1 MPPMTILLGCDTFYP
16 DVNGATR
23 FTERLAAGLVARGH
37 EVHVVTP
44 ATGDTEPGTRT
55 EVIEGQPMIVHRF
68 PSVRWYAHPWL
79 RYTWPTVSRRLSA
92 QAIEDIRP
100 DVVHIQ
106 SHIMNGRYLLRAL
119 RGSGIRV
126 IATNHTMPE
135 NVLDHTGLPGPLN
148 RLFASWA
155 WHDIDRQLSQ
165 AARVTTPTRNAADYL
180 EAKTSI
186 RDVIPVSNG
195 IDASRYTPDFTA
207 RAENRVL
214 FVGRV
219 EHEKHIDVLIRA
231 LALLPADLDVR
242 LDIVGDGDVRKSLH
256 HLAQRLGVEDRVAFH
271 GWASDEEL
279 KVLYTHASLFAIAS
293 IAELQSI
300 ATMEAMSSGLPIVA
314 ADAMALPH
322 LVEDGVNGWLF
333 PPGDAQAAADRIERV
348 LRLDPAARRAM
359 QEASIAG
366 VRVHD
371 LSHTLDV
378 FEALYRGDARDSSA
392 SDRNE
397 SSSSADFPQS

>member
-1 MPPMTILLGCDTFYP
+1 MRILLGCDTFYP

-37 EVHVVTP
+37 DVHIVTP
-44 ATGDTEPGTRT
+44 ATGDTQPGTRI
-55 EVIEGQPMIVHRF
+55 EQIEGQPMTVHRF
-68 PSVRWYAHPWL
+68 PSLRWRPHPWI
-79 RYTWPTVSRRLSA
+79 RYTWPTVSKRCSRD
-92 QAIEDIRP
+92 AIAEIRP

-106 SHIMNGRYLLRAL
+106 SHIMNGRYLLKAL
-119 RGSGIRV
+119 AGTGIRV

-135 NVLDHTGLPGPLN
+135 NILDHTGLPGPLN
-148 RLFASWA
+148 RLFAKWA
-155 WHDIDRQLSQ
+155 WYDIDRQISQ

-180 EAKTSI
+180 EAKTSV

-195 IDASRYTPDFTA
+195 IDAARYTPDFA
-207 RAENRVL
+207 PRDANRIL

-231 LALLPADLDVR
+231 LALLPAELAATLDV
-242 LDIVGDGDVRKSLH
+242 IGDGDARKHLQ
-256 HLAQRLGVEDRVAFH
+256 HLAHRLGVEDRVVFRGWVSDADLKAFYTA
-271 GWASDEEL
+271 ASC
-279 KVLYTHASLFAIAS
+279 FAIAS

-300 ATMEAMSSGLPIVA
+300 ATLEAMSSGLPIVA

-322 LVEDGVNGWLF
+322 LVRDGVNGFLF
-333 PPGDAQAAADRIERV
+333 PPGDAQAAADRLEQV

-378 FEALYRGDARDSSA
+378 FEALYRGEEPPL
-392 SDRNE
+392 SDVSTR
-397 SSSSADFPQS
+397 

>member
-1 MPPMTILLGCDTFYP
+1 MRILLGCDTFYP

-55 EVIEGQPMIVHRF
+55 EVIEGAPMIVHRF
-68 PSVRWYAHPWL
+68 PSLRWYPHPWL
-79 RYTWPTVSRRLSA
+79 RYTWPTVSKRLSRE
-92 QAIEDIRP
+92 AIAAIKP

-106 SHIMNGRYLLRAL
+106 SHIMNGRYLLKAL

-135 NVLDHTGLPGPLN
+135 NVLEHTSLPDPLN
-148 RLFASWA
+148 RLFARWSWA
-155 WHDIDRQLSQ
+155 DVDRQLSQ

-180 EAKTSI
+180 EAHTRI

-195 IDASRYTPDFTA
+195 IDASRYTPDFGPRT
-207 RAENRVL
+207 ENRIL

-231 LALLPADLDVR
+231 LALLPEDLDAK
-242 LDIVGDGDVRKSLH
+242 LDIVGDGDVGKHLQ
-256 HLAQRLGVEDRVAFH
+256 HLAQRLGVEDRVTFH
-271 GWASDEEL
+271 GWVSDEEL
-279 KVLYTHASLFAIAS
+279 KALYTSASCFAIAS

-300 ATMEAMSSGLPIVA
+300 ATLEAMSSGLPIVA

-333 PPGDAQAAADRIERV
+333 PPGDAAAAAERIERV
-348 LRLDPAARRAM
+348 LRLSPADRETMQRA
-359 QEASIAG
+359 SVAG
-366 VRVHD
+366 VKVHD
-371 LSHTLDV
+371 LGHTLDV
-378 FEALYRGDARDSSA
+378 FEALYRGEEPRSDSTRRQNA
-392 SDRNE
+392 
-397 SSSSADFPQS
+397 SSSSAEPPQS

>member
-1 MPPMTILLGCDTFYP
+1 MPPMRILLGCDTFYP

-37 EVHVVTP
+37 EIHIVTP
-44 ATGDTEPGTRT
+44 ATGDTQPGTRV
-55 EVIEGQPMIVHRF
+55 EQIEGQPMTVHRF
-68 PSVRWYAHPWL
+68 PSLRWRPHPWI
-79 RYTWPTVSRRLSA
+79 RYTWPTVSKRCSKA
-92 QAIEDIRP
+92 AIEEIRP

-106 SHIMNGRYLLRAL
+106 SHIMNGRYLLKAL

-135 NVLDHTGLPGPLN
+135 NILDHTGLPGPLN
-148 RLFASWA
+148 RLFAKWA
-155 WHDIDRQLSQ
+155 WYDIDRQISQ
-165 AARVTTPTRNAADYL
+165 AERVTTPTRNAADYL
-180 EAKTSI
+180 EAKTSV

-195 IDASRYTPDFTA
+195 IDASRYTPDFTP
-207 RAENRVL
+207 RTEQRIL

-231 LALLPADLDVR
+231 LALLPADLDAK
-242 LDIVGDGDVRKSLH
+242 LDIIGDGDARKHLQ
-256 HLAQRLGVEDRVAFH
+256 HLAHRLGVEDRVVFH
-271 GWASDEEL
+271 GWVSDADL
-279 KVLYTHASLFAIAS
+279 KALYTAASCFAIAS

-300 ATMEAMSSGLPIVA
+300 ATLEAMSSGLPIVA

-322 LVEDGVNGWLF
+322 LVQDGVNGYLF
-333 PPGDAQAAADRIERV
+333 PPGDAQAAADRLERV
-348 LRLDPAARRAM
+348 LRLDPASRRAM
-359 QEASIAG
+359 QDASLAG

-378 FEALYRGDARDSSA
+378 FEALYRGEEPPLSGA
-392 SDRNE
+392 SPR
-397 SSSSADFPQS
+397 